1 MQNSHVERVLIFQ
14 SIHGCLICEL
24 FNTVSNIL
32 KITVPTKFTP
42 SVSTG
47 DIKIRPN
54 YFFSFS
60 STKVVFL
67 SSFCAKALQEQ
78 FKWKHWNDM
87 PTFQS
92 TFKTLRIIL
101 EITVF

>member
-1 MQNSHVERVLIFQ
+1 MGIKYANSHMERVLIFQ

-32 KITVPTKFTP
+32 KITVPTKFIP

-54 YFFSFS
+54 FFFFLFFNQS
-60 STKVVFL
+60 SISQFFL
-67 SSFCAKALQEQ
+67 CKSITRAIQME
-78 FKWKHWNDM
+78 
-87 PTFQS
+87 
-92 TFKTLRIIL
+92 TLK
-101 EITVF
+101 